1 MGGECQSECHA
12 DERGFSRCSGSCTCC
27 VSTRK
32 CSSTSWKCKKLGGA
46 CQILDL
52 KGLRVCDFVD
62 LTACP
67 GCGCCISCRAQYNR
81 TCRKLYDGSC
91 KSKCD
96 STELEIHRCE
106 AGCVCCGCRAKRKC
120 ASRGGLCV
128 PSKAHCEGT
137 AYSAWCDR
145 SCVCCV
151 PDKPCG
157 WKTPKCLEHS
167 GYCSNSCSDGE
178 VALKGICG
186 KGNCVCCVSD
196 PSPCAQGECLR
207 VGGRCSRVCPSFL
220 GSVPELCPGKD
231 CTCCLYLKAK

>member
-1 MGGECQSECHA
+1 MR
-12 DERGFSRCSGSCTCC
+12 ERVWGREERTTHTQTKSGRFAKSDP
-27 VSTRK
+27 RK
-32 CSSTSWKCKKLGGA
+32 PPLLWTG
-46 CQILDL
+46 
-52 KGLRVCDFVD
+52 
-62 LTACP
+62 
-67 GCGCCISCRAQYNR
+67 CRAQYNR

-151 PDKPCG
+151 PGGG
-157 WKTPKCLEHS
+157 WTGSFWVL
-167 GYCSNSCSDGE
+167 
-178 VALKGICG
+178 V
-186 KGNCVCCVSD
+186 
-196 PSPCAQGECLR
+196 CLR
-207 VGGRCSRVCPSFL
+207 N
-220 GSVPELCPGKD
+220 LCIHGMFV
-231 CTCCLYLKAK
+231 AAFAVSGVI